1 MIVDARVER
10 YHDTVNRN
18 PMSWGIWDGEGRVG
32 MCEGPVPGIFLVGGL
47 KYLTSISVGCGVQYS
62 CSRSGDCGVTNYL

>member
-18 PMSWGIWDGEGRVG
+18 PMSCVNLGWGIWDGEGRVG
-32 MCEGPVPGIFLVGGL
+32 MCEGPFQEF
-47 KYLTSISVGCGVQYS
+47 SWCGA
-62 CSRSGDCGVTNYL
+62 